1 MALSRSLF
9 HGFCARALSVTAAC
23 ALSFTAACAPALDD
37 ESEDGADAGGGLLG
51 LIGKGDPVATPSAS
65 PAPERPEAG
74 RGIVINGRTA
84 TAADLQILGR
94 FERAWGGGVQV
105 PAGAYWYDDF
115 SGAAGLAGGPMRGV
129 LGAGLGLGATMLA
142 SASGGGDGR
151 LTGTFINGRE
161 LHPLDV
167 QGLTLLFG
175 QPPYLGRFWVDGQG
189 NFGAEGQPA
198 MGNLVTLMRGRD
210 GGGGTGDS
218 DYRSDIG
225 TGSSTFVGSG
235 CAAVHGR
242 LSPSDSDSSYSYY
255 VGCE

>member
-1 MALSRSLF
+1 MSFSRSLCQVF
-9 HGFCARALSVTAAC
+9 LGCAVSVSAAC
-23 ALSFTAACAPALDD
+23 GPAFEDAADTDTTAD
-37 ESEDGADAGGGLLG
+37 
-51 LIGKGDPVATPSAS
+51 VSA
-65 PAPERPEAG
+65 ETG
-74 RGIVINGRTA
+74 RGVIINGRAA
-84 TAADLQILGR
+84 TDADLRILER
-94 FERAWGGGVQV
+94 FERAWGVEV

-129 LGAGLGLGATMLA
+129 LGAGLGLGAPLPA

-167 QGLTLLFG
+167 QGLTSLFG
-175 QPPYLGRFWVDGQG
+175 QPPYRGRFWVDGQG

-198 MGNLVTLMRGRD
+198 MGNLVALMRQRGGR
-210 GGGGTGDS
+210 S
-218 DYRSDIG
+218 DAYYRSDVG

-242 LSPSDSDSSYSYY
+242 LSPSESDSSYAYY